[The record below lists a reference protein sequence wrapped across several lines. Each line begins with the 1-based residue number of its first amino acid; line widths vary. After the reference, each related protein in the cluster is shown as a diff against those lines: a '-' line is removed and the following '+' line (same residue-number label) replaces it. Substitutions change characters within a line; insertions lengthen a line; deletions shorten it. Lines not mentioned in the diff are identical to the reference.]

1 LTTARAVL
9 ISRDLLFGSRV
20 VAAAERAG
28 VELLRLD
35 GLAGLPPA
43 SSVRLLLIDWNLRE
57 RDWVRRL
64 TEWAAASAT
73 GGRPPR
79 VVVFGPHTDLVAHAA
94 ARKSGFGP
102 MWARSKVLLE
112 LPRLLDA
119 TLEAG
124 TS

>member
-20 VAAAERAG
+20 VAAAEHAG
-28 VELLRLD
+28 VELLRVD
-35 GLAGLPPA
+35 GPAGLPPA
-43 SSVRLLLIDWNLRE
+43 SSVRLVLIDWNERE

-64 TEWAAASAT
+64 TAWAAASAT
-73 GGRPPR
+73 EGTPR
-79 VVVFGPHTDLVAHAA
+79 IVVFGPHTDLAAHAA

-124 TS
+124 AS